1 MKDTLFLSSTTN
13 ARIGIS
19 VFKDKVPKLWL
30 VLASQGRYDLSQGG
44 TANTITVNTGQ
55 KTFKMKQSVRPQRQD
70 GHCHSEGEE
79 IWGRIP

>member
-1 MKDTLFLSSTTN
+1 MAGVS
-13 ARIGIS
+13 I
-19 VFKDKVPKLWL
+19 
-30 VLASQGRYDLSQGG
+30 QGRYDLSQGG
-44 TANTITVNTGQ
+44 TANTIMVNTGQ